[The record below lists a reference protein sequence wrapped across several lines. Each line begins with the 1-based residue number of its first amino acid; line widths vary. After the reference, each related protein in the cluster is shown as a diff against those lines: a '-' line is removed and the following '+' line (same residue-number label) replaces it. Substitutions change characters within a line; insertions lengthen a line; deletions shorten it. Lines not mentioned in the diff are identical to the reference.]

1 MEALLAILVIL
12 SFAGPGPDGKAGW

>member
-1 MEALLAILVIL
+1 MAALLAILVIL